1 MSVIKSSKFNGQQD
15 FEKSINRSIYPE
27 NTTWPYI
34 MHYLAFA
41 WSKRS
46 TIIKEQAND
55 IGLYSKVIFAAH
67 QKKIDHET
75 EIFLFS

>member
-15 FEKSINRSIYPE
+15 FEKSINRSIYLE
-27 NTTWPYI
+27 NTTWLYV

-46 TIIKEQAND
+46 TITKEEAND
-55 IGLYSKVIFAAH
+55 IGLYNKLIFVAH
-67 QKKIDHET
+67 QKEKNP
-75 EIFLFS
+75 S

>member
-27 NTTWPYI
+27 NTTWLYI

-41 WSKRS
+41 SLPGQTRS
-46 TIIKEQAND
+46 TIIIEEAND
-55 IGLYSKVIFAAH
+55 IGLYNKVILAAH
-67 QKKIDHET
+67 QKEKK
-75 EIFLFS
+75 